1 MNRPLL
7 QAQIRSALLLC
18 AAITPGASAQSPVA
32 GTPVEIARSFQ
43 LQSRVLGETRVIDVA
58 LPRGYAAS
66 TDRYPLVIVL
76 DGEFE
81 HELAAAIARFY
92 ARASQLPPTIVVG
105 VRNTNRMRDMTP
117 PPVGGFTVPREA
129 GSAGGAENFLRFLAN
144 ELTPYLDSAYRT
156 APMRV
161 LVGHSLGGLFALYAL
176 AKQPAL
182 FTGYVVMEPS
192 VWWNEQRELA
202 AAREVLSRPE
212 ARRVRLM
219 MVNTQPLGVD
229 TTRCGGDGPMVRHL
243 RTSDETH
250 ASMAATGMLA
260 ALRTMFADFKPA
272 EWRPG
277 TRPIAMLERYDSL
290 AARVGYDVPIPQFA
304 FGRVARMSIH
314 GRFFEDA
321 ERVLDRMERSF
332 GQSTES
338 RDLRALLAAER
349 ARPVAAGFIPLVI
362 PARRPTPRDA
372 AQFLGRWASTEEGR
386 HEVEVRASGDTIIV
400 HDRVQFPSGEWYE
413 GDHTVIQVTAD
424 GTLEWGLPWFRNIP
438 ALLVLRGRI
447 MPDGTMR
454 VTREPR
460 GWVPEG
466 RGPDLTRVAVF
477 QRVP

>member
-1 MNRPLL
+1 MNRSLL
-7 QAQIRSALLLC
+7 QALMRPGLVLC
-18 AAITPGASAQSPVA
+18 ATFIAAAAARSQPA

-43 LQSRVLGETRVIDVA
+43 LRSRVLGETRVIDVT
-58 LPRGYAAS
+58 LPRGYASSA
-66 TDRYPLVIVL
+66 DRYPLVVVL

-81 HELAAAIARFY
+81 HEIAAAIARFY
-92 ARASQLPPTIVVG
+92 ASASQLPPTIVVG

-117 PPVGGFTVPREA
+117 PPVPGLTVPREA

-144 ELTPYLDSAYRT
+144 ELTPYLDSVYRT

-161 LVGHSLGGLFALYAL
+161 IVGHSLGGLFALYAL

-192 VWWNEQRELA
+192 VWWNEGREFA
-202 AAREVLSRPE
+202 AAREALSRPE

-250 ASMAATGMLA
+250 ASMAAAGLLA
-260 ALRTMFADFKPA
+260 ALRTMFADFKPTP
-272 EWRPG
+272 WRPG
-277 TRPIAMLERYDSL
+277 TRPIVMLERYDSL
-290 AARVGYDVPIPQFA
+290 AARVGYDVPIPPFA

-321 ERVLDRMERSF
+321 ERVLDRMERSL
-332 GQSTES
+332 GQSAES

-349 ARPVAAGFIPLVI
+349 ATPVPAGFIPLVI
-362 PARRPTPRDA
+362 PERRPTPRDA
-372 AQFLGRWASTEEGR
+372 APFLGRWASIGEGR

-400 HDRVQFPSGEWYE
+400 HDRVQLPGGEWDE
-413 GDHTVIQVTAD
+413 GDHPVIQVTAD

-438 ALLVLRGRI
+438 ALLVLRGGI

-454 VTREPR
+454 VTREAR

-466 RGPDLTRVAVF
+466 RGPDLTRVIVF
-477 QRVP
+477 RRVP